1 MYNIIIE
8 NMLHPKGRA
17 TDMAETKKNN
27 PIIWADIPD
36 VDVIRVEDTYYM
48 ISTTMHL
55 SPGGVIFRSY
65 DLIHWEI
72 ATYLYDILEDSPGER
87 LEDGRGV
94 YGAGMWAATIRHHNG
109 KFYVIF
115 VANDTRAQNVS
126 FLFTSENIEGPWE
139 KRKIEGFYH
148 DCSLY
153 FEGDRPFI
161 VSGGGNLRLVEMKP
175 DLSAPLPGGIDKII
189 IRDNDYV
196 SLRHEGSHMYKIN
209 GKYYIF
215 TIHWLLYGSKRRVE
229 ACFVSDTIDGEYR
242 GNNILDDD
250 MGYHNAGVA
259 QGGIVDTPD
268 GDWYAMLFQDHGA
281 VGRIPVLVPMTWD
294 EESHF
299 PVFGIDGKVPHF
311 VETKSTRPGYVY
323 EPIVTSDDFDYS
335 EGEPL
340 HRAWQWNHIP
350 DNSLWSVTERPG
362 WLRLKTGRI
371 APNVTLAKNS
381 LGQRTMG
388 PVCEGAVK
396 LDVSGLREGD
406 YAGIVAMQS
415 NYGFLAVT
423 REGGENYIVMLTRS
437 EPERDAHGRIRGGD
451 SKPGIER
458 ERVKLDGDT
467 AELMIRCNF
476 ADNIDVAEFF
486 FRRGGEWVKIGCDLQ
501 MLYTLD
507 HFMGYRFELSC
518 FATKE
523 SGGHADFDWYKIEVK
538 E

>member
-1 MYNIIIE
+1 ME
-8 NMLHPKGRA
+8 SM
-17 TDMAETKKNN
+17 KNN
-27 PIIWADIPD
+27 PIVWADIPD

-72 ATYLYDILEDSPGER
+72 ATYLYDILEDSAGER

-115 VANDTRAQNVS
+115 VANDTRSQDVS
-126 FLFTSENIEGPWE
+126 FLFTADKIEGPWE
-139 KRKIEGFYH
+139 KRKIKGFYH

-161 VSGGGNLRLVEMKP
+161 VSGGGDLRLVEMKP
-175 DLSAPLPGGIDKII
+175 DLSEPLPGGIDKII
-189 IRDNDYV
+189 IHDTDYA
-196 SLRHEGSHMYKIN
+196 SLRFEGSHMYKID
-209 GKYYIF
+209 GRYYIF
-215 TIHWLLYGSKRRVE
+215 MIHWLRYGSRRRVE
-229 ACFVSDTIDGEYR
+229 ACFFSDKIDGPYV

-250 MGYHNAGVA
+250 MGYQNAGVA

-281 VGRIPVLVPMTWD
+281 VGRIPVLVPMRWD
-294 EESHF
+294 EGF
-299 PVFGIDGKVPHF
+299 PVFGIDGKVPHHME
-311 VETKSTRPGYVY
+311 VKSTRPDHVY
-323 EPIVTSDDFDYS
+323 EPIVTSDDFDYAPDQ
-335 EGEPL
+335 PL
-340 HRAWQWNHIP
+340 HHAWQWNHIP
-350 DNSLWSVTERPG
+350 DNSLWSVTERAG
-362 WLRLKTGRI
+362 HLRLRTGRL

-388 PVCEGAVK
+388 PVCRGSVK
-396 LDVSGLREGD
+396 LDVSNLREGD
-406 YAGIVAMQS
+406 YAGLCAMQS
-415 NYGFLAVT
+415 NYGFVAVT

-437 EPERDAHGRIRGGD
+437 VPERDAHGRFPHGD
-451 SKPGIER
+451 NKPGVER

-467 AELMIRCNF
+467 VELSILCDFR
-476 ADNIDVAEFF
+476 DNVDVADFYYKKD
-486 FRRGGEWVKIGCDLQ
+486 GEWVKIGTRLQ

-507 HFMGYRFELSC
+507 HFMGYRFELCC

-523 SGGHADFDWYKIEVK
+523 SGGYADFDRYDIEVTG
-538 E
+538 

>member
-1 MYNIIIE
+1 
-8 NMLHPKGRA
+8 
-17 TDMAETKKNN
+17 MAERKKNN

-36 VDVIRVEDTYYM
+36 VDVIRVDDTYYM

-87 LEDGRGV
+87 LEDGHGV
-94 YGAGMWAATIRHHNG
+94 YGAGMWAATIRHHKG

-115 VANDTRAQNVS
+115 VANDTRVQNVS
-126 FLFTSENIEGPWE
+126 FLFTSENIKGPWE

-161 VSGGGNLRLVEMKP
+161 VSGGGELRLVEMKP

-189 IRDNDYV
+189 ISDNDYV
-196 SLRHEGSHMYKIN
+196 GLRHEGSHMYKIN
-209 GKYYIF
+209 GRYYVF

-229 ACFVSDTIDGEYR
+229 ACFVSDKIDGPYR
-242 GNNILDDD
+242 GNNIFDDD

-259 QGGIVDTPD
+259 QGGVVDTPD

-281 VGRIPVLVPMTWD
+281 VGRIPVLVPVTWD

-299 PVFGIDGKVPHF
+299 PVFGIDGKAPHF
-311 VETKSTRPGYVY
+311 IETRSTRPGYVY
-323 EPIVTSDDFDYS
+323 EPIVTSDDFDYND
-335 EGEPL
+335 GTPL
-340 HRAWQWNHIP
+340 HHAWQWNHIP

-362 WLRLKTGRI
+362 WLRLKTGRL

-381 LGQRTMG
+381 LGQRTVG
-388 PVCEGAVK
+388 PVCEGSVNM
-396 LDVSGLREGD
+396 DVSALREGD

-423 REGGENYIVMLTRS
+423 RECGVNYILMLTRG
-437 EPERDAHGRIRGGD
+437 EGRECAGV
-451 SKPGIER
+451 ER

-467 AELMIRCNF
+467 VELKIRCNF
-476 ADNIDVAEFF
+476 ADNIDMAEFF
-486 FRRGGEWVKIGCDLQ
+486 FRRDGEWVKIGCELH

-507 HFMGYRFELSC
+507 HFMGYRFDLSC

-523 SGGHADFDWYKIEVK
+523 SGGHADFDWYRIEVK